1 MVDIWFLIFLI
12 SSSLVAILDFL
23 SSNSFVYLETSA
35 SNSWMVLALVSIGSA
50 MKDTIT
56 NKIEVPTNSFFFFFL
71 NIS

>member
-56 NKIEVPTNSFFFFFL
+56 NKIEVPTNSFFVIFL